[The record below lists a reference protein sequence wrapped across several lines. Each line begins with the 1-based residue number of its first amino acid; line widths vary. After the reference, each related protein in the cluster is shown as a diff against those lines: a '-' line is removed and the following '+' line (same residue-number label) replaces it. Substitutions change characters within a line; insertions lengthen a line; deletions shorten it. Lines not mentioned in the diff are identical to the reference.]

1 MARKVNITDK
11 LKFQENPVLVIGDME
26 LEVNADATTML
37 KIMEVFKDD
46 GMDERE
52 ASIQAY
58 ELLFSE
64 KERKK
69 IEEKKISFQDFM
81 TIISEAMN
89 VVANSVEGE

>member
-37 KIMEVFKDD
+37 KIMGVFKD
-46 GMDERE
+46 EEVSEKE

-58 ELLFSE
+58 EFLFSE
-64 KERKK
+64 TERKK
-69 IEEKKISFQDFM
+69 IEENKISFEDFM
-81 TIISEAMN
+81 IIISEAMN
-89 VVANSVEGE
+89 AVTNVVEGE